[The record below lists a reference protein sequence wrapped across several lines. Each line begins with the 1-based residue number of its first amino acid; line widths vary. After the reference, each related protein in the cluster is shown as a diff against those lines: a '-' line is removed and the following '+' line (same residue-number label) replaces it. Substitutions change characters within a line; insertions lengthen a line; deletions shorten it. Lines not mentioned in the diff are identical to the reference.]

1 MPSPKLR
8 ALRLRHPAQ
17 PPSAGAM
24 DAALAAL
31 IDERVAEA
39 LERHQNSQRERQ
51 VAQHKIQQLAPRPE
65 PRPSAS
71 DDPMAVP
78 VARLVDDA
86 VTARLA
92 EQPVQQQG
100 PDTAAIRRLVDSRIA
115 AALAQLKQGPGP
127 EWLPAAQA
135 PAPAPVTHAPT
146 SPPYVT
152 LQLKRDE
159 LGRVAVVNIGQIQYR
174 VQRGVEGEI
183 VALVPSD
190 DAAAVEHAG
199 HPVLPA
205 PLNR

>member
-1 MPSPKLR
+1 MPSPKLK
-8 ALRLRHPAQ
+8 ALKLRQPAQ
-17 PPSAGAM
+17 QQAPSPGAV

-51 VAQHKIQQLAPRPE
+51 VAQYKIQQLAPRPA
-65 PRPSAS
+65 PRP
-71 DDPMAVP
+71 DDVLAVP

-86 VTARLA
+86 VASRLA
-92 EQPVQQQG
+92 QTPA
-100 PDTAAIRRLVDSRIA
+100 PDASTIRRLVDDRLA
-115 AALAQLKQGPGP
+115 AALQQLKQGPGP
-127 EWLPAAQA
+127 EWLAQ
-135 PAPAPVTHAPT
+135 APAPVTHAPAAQA
-146 SPPYVT
+146 PPHVT

-159 LGRVAVVNIGQIQYR
+159 LGRVAVVNVGQLQYR

-190 DAAAVEHAG
+190 DAAAVLDDGG